1 MKKLIALV
9 VFCWSVVSLCSSTEA
24 QWEGAQIQ
32 RLTYNRSENSC
43 AGLYID
49 EHDNLLL
56 LYHQWKWD
64 PQVQPYRDS
73 MYVMTKEKG
82 GEWSQPEKIGNPS
95 FDISGYG
102 RYLSYDTKTGVIH
115 IICAGASLYYTNSD
129 MPDWEIV
136 EIDTL
141 PEEHYPEYRSL
152 AMAFDTLGNVHV
164 AWHLDYHS
172 SGFSWYKVMYANN
185 STGEWVKQQVSEPVW
200 LGYGVSGETHLRVQ
214 KNGAAHIVYHGEL
227 YCDLECE
234 GFYVRNDSLN
244 STDWTTDT
252 VPKPS
257 RPLWHYW
264 AGPIEVDINDRVHL
278 ITTGCIE
285 WDCVW
290 PWLTRTF
297 YYYKQVEDSTWHGP
311 EQIPDTTFGILLGV
325 TQLLTDHS
333 GIPYLSYE
341 SSSSEAYFTERT
353 QGSWQVPYVL
363 VGWHEP
369 PDSFMVNDFS
379 FVLDSE
385 GKGHAAFTGFD
396 MSKGPPF
403 ENDSVETYYLSSP
416 SSSVDWPQNSIISDF
431 NLFQNYP
438 NPFNTSTTII
448 YRIERKADVSLK
460 IYDILGREVGELING
475 PHETGY
481 HSIKWNGRNDQGE
494 EVASGIYFYQLT
506 VRQAHRPEQSRGR
519 ADDYKE
525 TKKVVLIK

>member
-1 MKKLIALV
+1 MKKVIAFVILYSSFV
-9 VFCWSVVSLCSSTEA
+9 ILLCSSANA
-24 QWEGAQIQ
+24 QWEGAKVQ
-32 RLTYNRSENSC
+32 RLTYNKSENSL

-49 EHDNLLL
+49 ENDKLFL

-64 PQVQPYRDS
+64 PQIQPYRDT
-73 MYVMTKEKG
+73 MFVMTKEND

-95 FDISGYG
+95 FDIVGYG
-102 RYLSYDTKTGVIH
+102 RYLGYDTNTGVIH
-115 IICAGASLYYTNSD
+115 IIYTGASLYYTNSD

-141 PEEHYPEYRSL
+141 PEEYNPEYRSL
-152 AMAFDTLGNVHV
+152 AMAFDSLGNVHV

-172 SGFSWYKVMYANN
+172 NSFRWYKVMYANN

-252 VPKPS
+252 VPKPA

-264 AGPIEVDINDRVHL
+264 AGPIEVDVNDRVHL
-278 ITTGCIE
+278 ITGGCIE

-290 PWLTRTF
+290 PGLTRTF

-311 EQIPDTTFGILLGV
+311 EQIPDTTFGIRLRV
-325 TQLLTDHS
+325 TQLLTDHN

-369 PDSFMVNDFS
+369 PDSFMVKDFS

-385 GKGHAAFTGFD
+385 GKGHAAFSGFD

-403 ENDSVETYYLSSP
+403 ENDSVEIYFFSP
-416 SSSVDWPQNSIISDF
+416 SSSSVDSTQNSIVPNF
-431 NLFQNYP
+431 CLFQNYP
-438 NPFNTSTTII
+438 NPFNTYTTIT
-448 YRIERKADVSLK
+448 YQIERKGDVSLN
-460 IYDILGREVGELING
+460 IYDILGRKVIELINR
-475 PHETGY
+475 PQETGY
-481 HSIKWNGRNDQGE
+481 RRINWDGRNNQGK
-494 EVASGIYFYQLT
+494 EVASGIYFCVLKSGGAT
-506 VRQAHRPEQSRGR
+506 DIR
-519 ADDYKE
+519 KML
-525 TKKVVLIK
+525 LIK